1 MKNPFFVLQVAET
14 ASDDDVQKA
23 YLRAIRQYPPDRA
36 PERFQ
41 EIRTAFET
49 LRTRRDRLRYHL
61 FHSDPPEVES
71 LLSTFINAGGNRRP
85 TEEQL
90 RQALAWSLETCVR
103 GTDKAKADQ

>member
-49 LRTRRDRLRYHL
+49 IRTRRDRLRYHL

-71 LLSTFINAGGNRRP
+71 LLSTFANAGDNRRP
-85 TEEQL
+85 MEEQL
-90 RQALAWSLETCVR
+90 HRALAWSLRTGVQ
-103 GTDKAKADQ
+103 GMYKSKADR